1 MNETDCVL
9 QGKRLREFPR
19 LRKQML
25 REPCISVPVGTWRGR
40 EITLPARLCQK
51 VSLLTNDIKKPGIE
65 EPCPGWI
72 LLQGWGLLR
81 GDG

>member
-9 QGKRLREFPR
+9 QGKGLSEFPR

-40 EITLPARLCQK
+40 EITSAARLCQK
-51 VSLLTNDIKKPGIE
+51 VSLLSHDIKGPG
-65 EPCPGWI
+65 
-72 LLQGWGLLR
+72 L
-81 GDG
+81 